1 MADKQYTNLDKDGL
15 IFLLTMLNATL
26 QGEFTK
32 VKNDITNVTPQ
43 DNVTE
48 TGDKAVKSSGV
59 YTFVNDGLNSLKET
73 IEGNAVNDIDGVTI
87 YGPKQYPTVDAT
99 QKYVDN
105 AILMLRNIIEGN
117 AVNNIDNAITYEA
130 TKYPTV
136 EATKDYVTK
145 ALSLLST
152 VSIEVLEAL
161 PPLEEARQNVFY
173 FIPAS
178 TTGDTNYYDEY
189 VYIPESEGVAAHYEL
204 IGSTAIDLS
213 AYVKS
218 EQLHAL
224 TNSEITEIY
233 NSVFTTT

>member
-1 MADKQYTNLDKDGL
+1 MADKQYTNLDKEGL

-32 VKNDITNVTPQ
+32 VKNDITNMTPQ
-43 DNVTE
+43 NNVTE

-59 YTFVNDGLNSLKET
+59 YTFVNEGLNSLKET
-73 IEGNAVNDIDGVTI
+73 IEGNAVN
-87 YGPKQYPTVDAT
+87 
-99 QKYVDN
+99 
-105 AILMLRNIIEGN
+105 
-117 AVNNIDNAITYEA
+117 NIDNATTYEA

-145 ALSLLST
+145 ALSLIST

>member
-1 MADKQYTNLDKDGL
+1 MADKQYTNLDKEGL

-59 YTFVNDGLNSLKET
+59 YTFVNEGLNSLKGT
-73 IEGNAVNDIDGVTI
+73 
-87 YGPKQYPTVDAT
+87 
-99 QKYVDN
+99 
-105 AILMLRNIIEGN
+105 IEGN
-117 AVNNIDNAITYEA
+117 AVNNIDNAITYGS

-145 ALSLLST
+145 ALSLIST

>member
-1 MADKQYTNLDKDGL
+1 MADKQYTNLDKEGL
-15 IFLLTMLNATL
+15 MFLLTLLNSTL
-26 QGEFTK
+26 SVEFSS
-32 VKNDITNVTPQ
+32 VKADIENVKPQ
-43 DNVTE
+43 DTVTE
-48 TGDKAVKSSGV
+48 AGDKSVKSSGV
-59 YTFVNDGLNSLKET
+59 YSFVNTKITEAINALKAS
-73 IEGNAVNDIDGVTI
+73 IEGNAVNELLDTQT
-87 YGPKQYPTVDAT
+87 YTSTQYPTA
-99 QKYVDN
+99 
-105 AILMLRNIIEGN
+105 
-117 AVNNIDNAITYEA
+117 EA
-130 TKYPTV
+130 TKS
-136 EATKDYVTK
+136 YVTK
-145 ALSLLST
+145 ALSLIST

-161 PPLEEARQNVFY
+161 PPVEEAKQNVFY
-173 FIPAS
+173 FIPAA

>member
-1 MADKQYTNLDKDGL
+1 MADKQYTNLDKEGL

-26 QGEFTK
+26 QGEFAK
-32 VKNDITNVTPQ
+32 VKNDITNVAPQ

-59 YTFVNDGLNSLKET
+59 YTFVNEGLNSLKGT
-73 IEGNAVNDIDGVTI
+73 
-87 YGPKQYPTVDAT
+87 
-99 QKYVDN
+99 
-105 AILMLRNIIEGN
+105 IEGN
-117 AVNNIDNAITYEA
+117 AVNNIDNAVTYES

-173 FIPAS
+173 FIPAA

>member
-32 VKNDITNVTPQ
+32 VKNDITNMAPQ
-43 DNVTE
+43 NNVTE

-59 YTFVNDGLNSLKET
+59 YTFVNEGLNSLKGT
-73 IEGNAVNDIDGVTI
+73 
-87 YGPKQYPTVDAT
+87 
-99 QKYVDN
+99 
-105 AILMLRNIIEGN
+105 IEGN
-117 AVNNIDNAITYEA
+117 AVNNIDNATTYEA

-145 ALSLLST
+145 ALSLIST

>member
-32 VKNDITNVTPQ
+32 VKNDITNMTPQ
-43 DNVTE
+43 NNVTE

-59 YTFVNDGLNSLKET
+59 YTFVNEGLNSLKET
-73 IEGNAVNDIDGVTI
+73 IEGNAVN
-87 YGPKQYPTVDAT
+87 
-99 QKYVDN
+99 
-105 AILMLRNIIEGN
+105 
-117 AVNNIDNAITYEA
+117 NIDNAITYA
-130 TKYPTV
+130 STKYPTV

-145 ALSLLST
+145 ALSLIST

-189 VYIPESEGVAAHYEL
+189 VYIPESAGVAAHYEL

>member
-32 VKNDITNVTPQ
+32 VKNDITNMTPQ
-43 DNVTE
+43 NNVTE

-59 YTFVNDGLNSLKET
+59 YTFVNEGLNSLKGT
-73 IEGNAVNDIDGVTI
+73 
-87 YGPKQYPTVDAT
+87 
-99 QKYVDN
+99 
-105 AILMLRNIIEGN
+105 IEGN
-117 AVNNIDNAITYEA
+117 AVNNIDNATTYEA

-145 ALSLLST
+145 ALSLIST

>member
-59 YTFVNDGLNSLKET
+59 YTFVNEGLNSLKGT
-73 IEGNAVNDIDGVTI
+73 
-87 YGPKQYPTVDAT
+87 
-99 QKYVDN
+99 
-105 AILMLRNIIEGN
+105 IEGN
-117 AVNNIDNAITYEA
+117 AVNNIDNATTYEA

-145 ALSLLST
+145 ALSLIST
-152 VSIEVLEAL
+152 VSIEVLDAL

>member
-1 MADKQYTNLDKDGL
+1 MADKQYTNLDKEGL

-32 VKNDITNVTPQ
+32 VKNDIINVAPQ

-59 YTFVNDGLNSLKET
+59 YTFVNEGLNSLKET
-73 IEGNAVNDIDGVTI
+73 IEGNAVN
-87 YGPKQYPTVDAT
+87 
-99 QKYVDN
+99 
-105 AILMLRNIIEGN
+105 
-117 AVNNIDNAITYEA
+117 NIDNATTYEA

-145 ALSLLST
+145 ALSLIST

-178 TTGDTNYYDEY
+178 TTGGTNYYDEY
-189 VYIPESEGVAAHYEL
+189 VYIPSSVSVEAHFEL